1 MLNTLKL
8 ENFRN
13 HTEFEIN
20 LDQVTILIGQNGAG
34 KSNILESICLLSCCR
49 SFREDDKRNLIN
61 READFCRVIGNLGEY
76 EVFIQRHP
84 TSILRAKYKGAP
96 KRQADFIGKLR
107 SVVFSPESA
116 ELVLG
121 SPRHRRRFLDMLIS
135 QKSRD
140 YVHALIGYE
149 KVRSQRNSLLSAI
162 AEQRALPRELEFW
175 NEELIKSGEIIIGLR
190 NKTLAEIA
198 AGLPQLYRR
207 IAGKEEDLFEARY
220 ISSTEGGFR
229 AALKAAERRE
239 IGAGCTLVGPHRDD
253 LSLCLNGFN
262 LANFGSRGEIR
273 TAILALKL
281 AELEY
286 LSDETNQPVLLLDD
300 VFSEFDLIRRD
311 RLGEIIGRY
320 QTIVTTT
327 DRDHLNSKL
336 LKTAYI
342 KEMDNG

>member
-1 MLNTLKL
+1 VLKSLKL

-13 HTEFEIN
+13 HAELEIG
-20 LDQVTILIGQNGAG
+20 LDQVTVMIGQNGAG

-61 READFCRVIGNLGEY
+61 QQADFCRVIGNSGEY
-76 EVFIQRHP
+76 EIFIQRHP
-84 TSILRAKYKGAP
+84 ISILRAKYKGAP
-96 KRQADFIGKLR
+96 KKQSDFIGKLR

-121 SPRHRRRFLDMLIS
+121 SPRHRRRFIDMLIS
-135 QKSRD
+135 QKNRD
-140 YVHALIGYE
+140 YVRALVGYE
-149 KVRSQRNSLLSAI
+149 KVRLQRNSLLSAI
-162 AEQRALPRELEFW
+162 AEQRALPKELEFW
-175 NEELIKSGEIIIGLR
+175 NEELIKHGEIIIDLR
-190 NKTLAEIA
+190 NKALAEISA
-198 AGLPQLYRR
+198 HLPEFYRQ
-207 IAGKEEDLFEARY
+207 IAGQKEDCFEVRY
-220 ISSTEGGFR
+220 LNSAEGGFG

-262 LANFGSRGEIR
+262 LANYGSRGEIR

-286 LSDETNQPVLLLDD
+286 LSDEAGRPILLLDD
-300 VFSEFDLIRRD
+300 VFSEFDQTRRD

-320 QTIVTTT
+320 QTVVTTT
-327 DRDHLNSKL
+327 DKDHLNPKL
-336 LKTAYI
+336 IKTARI
-342 KEMDNG
+342 MEINNG